1 MDRAADHRILPMDEA
16 PTHLIRDRDA
26 RYGQAVTR
34 RLAAIGIRDRPTAP
48 RVPGSH
54 RDLQRGPFAS
64 SPQGLCCLLQP
75 CSVASG
81 VGQGCAAGSSR
92 PAVRRGHCKAH
103 PRRASSRILSDIGIR
118 EEAVRADEVFG
129 KDSHKQT
136 HAPQQ
141 IEKLFDHLVARC
153 EQHQQ
158 QGDPEPLLAETR
170 SSDQGAGCV
179 LDQWRAA

>member
-64 SPQGLCCLLQP
+64 SPQGLMLPTTTMFGRIWRWPRMSPWFL
-75 CSVASG
+75 
-81 VGQGCAAGSSR
+81 
-92 PAVRRGHCKAH
+92 PA
-103 PRRASSRILSDIGIR
+103 
-118 EEAVRADEVFG
+118 
-129 KDSHKQT
+129 
-136 HAPQQ
+136 
-141 IEKLFDHLVARC
+141 
-153 EQHQQ
+153 
-158 QGDPEPLLAETR
+158 
-170 SSDQGAGCV
+170 DQSPGA
-179 LDQWRAA
+179 